1 MQLTDGVGGSRA
13 PLLLLSSFADDA
25 PFLVL
30 RRQMVR
36 ARVSETT
43 DMAAATVVAVGE
55 SGGVVMRPIHKY
67 VLMSSEHERAG
78 AGGWRLELE
87 RGATAVRWHSSSRR
101 TKELEHFRI
110 NSNGLQ
116 MSYLTRR

>member
-25 PFLVL
+25 TFLVL

-78 AGGWRLELE
+78 AGGWSWSEVRQRCGGIRLHE
-87 RGATAVRWHSSSRR
+87 GRR
-101 TKELEHFRI
+101 NWNTFESIRMDCKCRI
-110 NSNGLQ
+110 
-116 MSYLTRR
+116 